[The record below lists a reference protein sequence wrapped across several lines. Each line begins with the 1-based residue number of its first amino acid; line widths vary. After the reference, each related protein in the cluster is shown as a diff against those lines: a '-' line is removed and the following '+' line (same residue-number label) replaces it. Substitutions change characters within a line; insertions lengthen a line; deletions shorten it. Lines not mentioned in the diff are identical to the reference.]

1 MKKTSPLL
9 ASLFLTLASVPAAF
23 AAQEGGTSNVL
34 PPPEQPFKG
43 KIGRTVKDSVPDFPK
58 EVKAPAGAPNVLLI
72 MTDDVGFGASSTFG
86 GPVPTP
92 TMEQL
97 AANGLRYNQFHTT
110 AICSPTRAA
119 LLTGRNH
126 HTASTGNI
134 MEFAT
139 GYPGYNSLKSR
150 SVGTIGEMLRY
161 NGYSTAWFG
170 KNHNVPDWQTSQA
183 GPFDLWPTGLGF
195 DYFFGF
201 IGGDANQWRSP
212 LFENTVPYEAPEQQ
226 GKTPKHLDELM
237 ADKAINWIRLQH
249 SLAPQ
254 KPFFAYYATGTAH
267 APHHA
272 PKEWIAKF
280 KGKFDQGW
288 DKVREETLARQK
300 QAGIVPADTKLTA
313 RPDGIPAW
321 DSLTPEQKKVYARM
335 MEVYAGALAHADHE
349 IGRVIE
355 SVAEMGQLDNTVII
369 YIMGDNGASA
379 EGSMQG
385 TSNEIGINANGV
397 PEDIAFL
404 ASIMDDLGSDKTYNH
419 YPVGWA
425 HAMDTPFQWTK
436 QVASHFGGTRN
447 GLVISYPKAMKEKGV
462 VRSQFSHVTD
472 IVPTILEL
480 TGVTFPTEI
489 NGVKQK
495 PLEGASLVYSFNE
508 AKAPTRHP
516 TQYFEMFANRGVYHN
531 GWMASTTPLRL
542 PWVNYGASPD
552 PDDFK
557 WELYNIE
564 KDFSQSENL
573 AAKEPA
579 KLAELQKVFDQEA
592 KKYQVYPLDARAGE
606 RIDPTIRPS
615 LTRGRTEFTYYQGMT
630 RIPEAA
636 APDVK
641 NKSFSVTADV
651 VIPASGKAEGV
662 LAAMGGR
669 FGGWAL
675 FVNDGKPQF
684 VYALTNQSQFVY
696 TVASA
701 QALTPGK
708 HTVVFDFMYDG
719 GGLGKGG
726 KGVISVDGTKV
737 AEGHIENTIRAR
749 FSFDE
754 TLDIGE
760 DTGTPVSQSYA
771 DKMPYKFTGTLEKL
785 TIKLGSEAMAAKDQI
800 ELDRHQQRA
809 ETVRE

>member
-1 MKKTSPLL
+1 
-9 ASLFLTLASVPAAF
+9 
-23 AAQEGGTSNVL
+23 
-34 PPPEQPFKG
+34 
-43 KIGRTVKDSVPDFPK
+43 
-58 EVKAPAGAPNVLLI
+58 
-72 MTDDVGFGASSTFG
+72 
-86 GPVPTP
+86 
-92 TMEQL
+92 ME
-97 AANGLRYNQFHTT
+97 T
-110 AICSPTRAA
+110 
-119 LLTGRNH
+119 
-126 HTASTGNI
+126 
-134 MEFAT
+134 AT
-139 GYPGYNSLKSR
+139 GFPGYNSLKSR

-212 LFENTVPYEAPEQQ
+212 LFENTVPYDAPEQQ
-226 GKTPKHLDELM
+226 GKKPRHLDELM
-237 ADKAINWIRLQH
+237 ADKAIDWIRLQH

-254 KPFFAYYATGTAH
+254 KPFFAYYATGTSH

-272 PKEWIAKF
+272 PREWIAKF
-280 KGKFDQGW
+280 QGKFDQGW

-300 QAGIVPADTKLTA
+300 QLGVVPADTQLTP
-313 RPDGIPAW
+313 RPAGIPAW

-335 MEVYAGALAHADHE
+335 MEVYAAALAHADHE
-349 IGRVIE
+349 IGRVIK
-355 SVAEMGQLDNTVII
+355 SVADMGQLDNTIII

-379 EGSMQG
+379 EGQMQG
-385 TSNEIGINANGV
+385 TSNEIGVNANGV
-397 PEDIAFL
+397 SEDIKFL
-404 ASIMDDLGSDKTYNH
+404 VSIMDDLGSDLTYNH

-447 GLVISYPKAMKEKGV
+447 GLVISYPKAMKEKGG
-462 VRSQFSHVTD
+462 VRGQFSHVTD
-472 IVPTILEL
+472 MVPTILEL

-495 PLEGASLVYSFNE
+495 PLEGASLVYSFAD

-516 TQYFEMFANRGVYHN
+516 TQYFEMFANRGIYHN
-531 GWMASTTPLRL
+531 GWMASTTPLRF
-542 PWVNYGASPD
+542 PWVTYGASPD

-564 KDFSQSENL
+564 NDFSQAENL

-592 KKYQVYPLDARAGE
+592 RKYQVYPLDARAGE
-606 RIDPTIRPS
+606 RIDPAVRPS
-615 LTRGRTEFTYYQGMT
+615 LTRGRTEFTYYAGMT

-641 NKSFSVTADV
+641 NKSFTITAEV

-662 LAAMGGR
+662 LTAMGGR
-669 FGGWAL
+669 FGGWA
-675 FVNDGKPQF
+675 FFMADGKPEFVYTFTNQPQF
-684 VYALTNQSQFVY
+684 VYR
-696 TVASA
+696 VAAS

-708 HTVVFDFMYDG
+708 HSIVFDFKYDG

-726 KGVISVDGTKV
+726 AGVISVDGQKA
-737 AEGHIENTIRAR
+737 AEGRIENTIRAR

-760 DTGTPVSQSYA
+760 DTGTPVSESYA
-771 DKMPYKFTGTLEKL
+771 DKMPYKFTGILEKL
-785 TIKLGSEAMAAKDQI
+785 IIKLGAEPLAAKDQL
-800 ELDRHQQRA
+800 ELERHRQRA
-809 ETVRE
+809 EAARE